1 VARVVE
7 GVEDFFKT
15 KENLQLAMQKLN

>member
-1 VARVVE
+1 VAMVVE

-15 KENLQLAMQKLN
+15 KENLQLALQKLN